1 MIYRSGWLPGQ
12 QPCCA
17 VQPEKVFSEI
27 FRVLKPGGC
36 CIVTF
41 SNRLFYDK
49 ARRQQHKPIS
59 CLLPS
64 TPYRLTGV
72 LTTKALRGKEHNYS
86 KLELLLSESASLG
99 QVSFRSAGRH
109 DLHWE
114 NQEHLSAASF

>member
-59 CLLPS
+59 CQLPLV
-64 TPYRLTGV
+64 PYTAFLTYKPPEQLAGKTTAV
-72 LTTKALRGKEHNYS
+72 LS
-86 KLELLLSESASLG
+86 
-99 QVSFRSAGRH
+99 
-109 DLHWE
+109 
-114 NQEHLSAASF
+114 